1 MEFVNIIVGVVGSL
15 FLVGGA
21 FVAYLV
27 LRMKVEN
34 EKSNKELRAELVF
47 QGENTKKEL
56 SDQISKMRE
65 ELMGDIKER
74 VQRTEN
80 NFIWVRDQLKDF
92 ETKEE
97 VTRLRDRQHDF
108 ANELSKVSIFIEQ
121 SKSTHERLA
130 RTEERVRDL
139 ERRP

>member
-1 MEFVNIIVGVVGSL
+1 MEFVNAVVAIVGAL
-15 FLVGGA
+15 LLVGGA
-21 FVAYLV
+21 FISHLV
-27 LRMKVEN
+27 LRMKAENATSN
-34 EKSNKELRAELVF
+34 EKLRIEFVA
-47 QGENTKKEL
+47 QGERMRQEL
-56 SDQISKMRE
+56 ADQIKKMRE

-108 ANELSKVSIFIEQ
+108 ANDLTKVSIFIEQ
-121 SKSTHERLA
+121 AKSTHERLA
-130 RTEERVRDL
+130 RAEERLRDL
-139 ERRP
+139 ERLP